1 MSYKIDEI
9 DYSKNDYIDINNR
22 LSRLARNNI
31 GETSTSLKDL
41 DSEDKA
47 LGEKNLQVYGS
58 ELVNNLKQ
66 INYTFRQLEDY
77 VFVPAKAIKIKGS
90 EKTVGEIR
98 KSTTPP
104 SDDSDDKDYK
114 LEFDFSGVEE
124 SKEETELGESKTDEA
139 KTYEAIEE
147 AIEEA
152 TSGEPVEGTYDWM
165 NTQFYVNY
173 LVDVKMLNYDQAT
186 QLLIQITQILNYLN
200 PMIDSLEGELG
211 DAGSL
216 QLEQMREYKTKLDD
230 LSLKLELRRNELD
243 PLPDYVPPT
252 EDIKDFEKYSEG
264 LKKYTSDI
272 LENKLEDSLTKLED
286 KLEEAGVEI
295 PADGITQPF
304 VEENKDALDEEG
316 LKILS
321 EVEKFVEELFT
332 NVVKKVNTPTE
343 SIFTDP
349 SNPNID
355 DFKSYNFLSSTKTYT
370 PEQLK
375 NKKKSYEEEYER
387 IQKLSDEEDKNRKG
401 TQSPA
406 YKSLLAYQ
414 YKLSTEGPKYQ
425 TLERLEQGKQ
435 AEEQPKK
442 PLIKPSEFPKVVKE
456 TQLYESIF
464 KNPRTSLT
472 DLRQSLKALGFSQVN
487 PANYP
492 DKERCIEAFNL
503 YREDIKGLKVGSVYT
518 GSGRYRG
525 GGPKKAKTSKQSKK
539 ELLLAQSQPA
549 TPAPATPTTTPAT
562 PAESKP
568 IILDEDEADELAD
581 EKEVEREQITN
592 ADLAKK
598 IDKLTTAIQY
608 TNQKSPIPAYQ
619 TKIDELMSGLVQFL
633 GRTTVLFI
641 SKIKKNIKYLDEDL
655 NKQIYD
661 EIIKFK
667 RNLEILRD
675 YKNKS
680 SMLIKSTLY
689 NQVEKE
695 TIGLYNEIN
704 NSIRNLSKL
713 KNYTSLESL
722 QGGYFIQSDDSF
734 IRQALNKRFL

>member
-9 DYSKNDYIDINNR
+9 DYSKNDYVDINNR

-77 VFVPAKAIKIKGS
+77 VFVPAKATKIKGS

-104 SDDSDDKDYK
+104 DGSKDKDYK
-114 LEFDFSGVEE
+114 LVFDFSGVEE

-139 KTYEAIEE
+139 IEEAIEE
-147 AIEEA
+147 AIGEA
-152 TSGEPVEGTYDWM
+152 TSGEPVEATYDWM

-173 LVDVKMLNYDQAT
+173 LVDVEMLNYIQAT
-186 QLLIQITQILNYLN
+186 QLQTHITQALLYLN
-200 PMIDSLEGELG
+200 PMIQNLEGEEG
-211 DAGSL
+211 IEYNVVGSP

-230 LSLKLELRRNELD
+230 LSLKLELRRNVLD
-243 PLPDYVPPT
+243 PLPDYIPPT

-286 KLEEAGVEI
+286 KLDEAGVEI
-295 PADGITQPF
+295 PADGITPPF

-321 EVEKFVEELFT
+321 EVETIMDELLT
-332 NVVKKVNTPTE
+332 NVEKKVNTPTKQAE
-343 SIFTDP
+343 
-349 SNPNID
+349 
-355 DFKSYNFLSSTKTYT
+355 
-370 PEQLK
+370 
-375 NKKKSYEEEYER
+375 KK
-387 IQKLSDEEDKNRKG
+387 
-401 TQSPA
+401 
-406 YKSLLAYQ
+406 
-414 YKLSTEGPKYQ
+414 
-425 TLERLEQGKQ
+425 

-456 TQLYESIF
+456 TKYYESLF
-464 KNPRTSLT
+464 KNPKTSLP
-472 DLRQSLKALGFSQVN
+472 DLRQSLKNLGFSQVN
-487 PANYP
+487 PTNYP
-492 DKERCIEAFNL
+492 TKEKCIEAFNL
-503 YREDIKGLKVGSVYT
+503 YKEDIEGLKVGSVYT

-525 GGPKKAKTSKQSKK
+525 GGPKKAKTPTTPKLSKK
-539 ELLLAQSQPA
+539 AQALLAQAQLTTPAQA
-549 TPAPATPTTTPAT
+549 TPATPATPTTTPAT
-562 PAESKP
+562 PVESKP
-568 IILDEDEADELAD
+568 IILDEDEADEWAD
-581 EKEVEREQITN
+581 DNAVEREQITN

-619 TKIDELMSGLVQFL
+619 TKIDELMSGLVQFI

-667 RNLEILRD
+667 RNLEILRN

-680 SMLIKSTLY
+680 SILIKSTLY

-722 QGGYFIQSDDSF
+722 EGGYFIQSDDSF
-734 IRQALNKRFL
+734 IRQSLNKRFL